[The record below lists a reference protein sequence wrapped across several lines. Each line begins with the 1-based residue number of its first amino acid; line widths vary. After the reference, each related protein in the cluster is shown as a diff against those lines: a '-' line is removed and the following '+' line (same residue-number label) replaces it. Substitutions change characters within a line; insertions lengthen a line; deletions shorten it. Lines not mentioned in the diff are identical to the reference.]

1 MNRRQQLSEMRWPVE
16 RAKEYMTRLGVI
28 KGVNFVPSYCYGYI
42 EMWHHY
48 DEPTILRELGY
59 AKEIGINSVRIFVS
73 QAQWQA
79 YRSVVYPNLER
90 FLDSCKELG
99 ISVMLSLA
107 AGTCIEK
114 GYTQKLTDPIIIK
127 FRPGIHDRSWQFEGT
142 QRDAWKD
149 RRQEIKDFVADI
161 VTRYA
166 HDDRVAIWDLYNEAP
181 AERVEVVNDI
191 FEVARG
197 IDPMQPLTACWEALE
212 ISDVVTF
219 HCYMDPTTNKP
230 TFPMGGRKTFQ
241 QEIDEALSMGRP
253 VLCTECLG
261 RTIGNELYK
270 FLPIFAEKSIGF
282 YVWGLCEGSAQ
293 YRFPWGWPEG
303 SPEPKRWFPGLLYPD
318 GTPYDESEIPLI
330 QSFTYK
336 I

>member
-219 HCYMDPTTNKP
+219 HCYMDPTTNEP

-241 QEIDEALSMGRP
+241 QEIDEASLLWAVPCSARN
-253 VLCTECLG
+253 VS
-261 RTIGNELYK
+261 
-270 FLPIFAEKSIGF
+270 AEP
-282 YVWGLCEGSAQ
+282 SATSCISSS
-293 YRFPWGWPEG
+293 R
-303 SPEPKRWFPGLLYPD
+303 SSPKRASVSMSGDFAKAARSTASPGAGRRARPNRSA
-318 GTPYDESEIPLI
+318 GSMVCSIRMERPMTKAKSR
-330 QSFTYK
+330 
-336 I
+336 